1 MSLSPT
7 GLRLAT
13 GAAVLLGGLAAAQP
27 ALADDAP
34 ALATPTL
41 GLAPVSPTA
50 ALAGLT
56 GTTTHLT
63 GPIKDFRLDPLA
75 NSKADPLNNGVA
87 LKPEHPGDPGLS
99 SQPLTAPLSQ
109 GGGLPA
115 VPLVGGLTGVLPG

>member
-41 GLAPVSPTA
+41 GLAPMSPTA

-75 NSKADPLNNGVA
+75 NGVA
-87 LKPEHPGDPGLS
+87 LKPERPGDPGLS

-115 VPLVGGLTGVLPG
+115 VPLVGGLAGVLPG